1 MSTQN
6 GVMAADPKF
15 ERGDC
20 SKYQPPT
27 IQEMA
32 PPVSC
37 QCYLHPGDGAPVG
50 CVVAHVH
57 MTSGALETLL
67 LDRTHLYGD
76 IIDCK
81 IHIFVTLVF
90 RRNQRG
96 PIGLVHICTVACS
109 SGLMI

>member
-1 MSTQN
+1 MYHIITFVGNISLPQYRRWHHLS
-6 GVMAADPKF
+6 V
-15 ERGDC
+15 
-20 SKYQPPT
+20 
-27 IQEMA
+27 
-32 PPVSC
+32 VSAMP
-37 QCYLHPGDGAPVG
+37 HPGDGAPVG
-50 CVVAHVH
+50 CIVGHVPIN
-57 MTSGALETLL
+57 TIALETLL

-109 SGLMI
+109 SGLMK